1 MTEVN
6 TDGVNLGIPK
16 LKPESR
22 LIILL
27 KSPEGIKGMSK
38 KISSFPEA
46 KRVQRG
52 LFIFSHLTELHKA
65 TLISQPMISL
75 VKTREIPTPSMKTV
89 DVYSKLIYSIVAFSF
104 SNPSAKQKKYVERLI
119 KKSTGIRLRPG
130 IIIFPIL
137 RTKLQRK
144 IIGAEGKQDIL
155 TSTDFAKLVRE
166 RGGRVYR
173 WSRLRLTNPNGSRY
187 VENAIEQ
194 TLLKDLSSLE
204 EKIQNLR
211 EQCKNPDAEIE
222 LLKKNYSSLSRS
234 FRVLKKKWMLARK
247 IWFYDAEKQ
256 LKRTYNMLINTR
268 RTISMLLDMTQ

>member
-6 TDGVNLGIPK
+6 IDGVNLGLPK
-16 LKPESR
+16 LKPDSR

-27 KSPEGIKGMSK
+27 KSPEGIKGISK

-52 LFIFSHLTELHKA
+52 LFIFSHITELHKIV
-65 TLISQPMISL
+65 LRSQPRISL
-75 VKTREIPTPSMKTV
+75 VKTREIPKLSMKTEE
-89 DVYSKLIYSIVAFSF
+89 VYSKLIYSVVAFSY

-119 KKSTGIRLRPG
+119 KKSTGIRVRPG

-144 IIGAEGKQDIL
+144 IMGAEGEKNIL

-166 RGGRVYR
+166 NGGRVYR
-173 WSRLRLTNPNGSRY
+173 WSRLRITNPNGARY
-187 VENAIEQ
+187 IENAIEQ

-211 EQCKNPDAEIE
+211 EQCKKPDIEIA
-222 LLKKNYSSLSRS
+222 LLKKNYSVLSRS
-234 FRVLKKKWMLARK
+234 FHILKKKWMLARK
-247 IWFYDAEKQ
+247 IWFYDAEKP

-268 RTISMLLDMTQ
+268 RTISML